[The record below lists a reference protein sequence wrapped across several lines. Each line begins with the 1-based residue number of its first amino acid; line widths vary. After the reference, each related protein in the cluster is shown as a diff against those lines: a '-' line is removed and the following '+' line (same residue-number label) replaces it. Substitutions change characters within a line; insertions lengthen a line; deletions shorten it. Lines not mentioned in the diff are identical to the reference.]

1 MDFEWPPRFRASP
14 LPRPATGWDDAP
26 QRDPAHDAAD
36 REPTGGPIRG
46 GAIPL
51 GTVAPPLPSAR
62 VTSRER
68 LSRAAPRTSPRT
80 TGLRLPAREPESRLH
95 LEWIV
100 LGFTGYVSGPLRS
113 HMRESELEG
122 RPAVLFAA
130 HDPSEPERVFS
141 RLRKPSCPTE
151 IKPDERRPRRAE
163 QIQKICSRSH
173 FFLYSPGLNGGS
185 AGTVVLVGPRCAGPP
200 PSPDRDRTANLP
212 LSIGPVRWASG
223 AGSR

>member
-1 MDFEWPPRFRASP
+1 MAARFRASP
-14 LPRPATGWDDAP
+14 PPAPGHGVGRRPPTGPWALRRGSRAAPRADPQRRYPVGDPRPTP
-26 QRDPAHDAAD
+26 PPA
-36 REPTGGPIRG
+36 E
-46 GAIPL
+46 GA
-51 GTVAPPLPSAR
+51 
-62 VTSRER
+62 TSRER
-68 LSRAAPRTSPRT
+68 LPRAAPMTSPRT

-122 RPAVLFAA
+122 RPAVLSAA